1 VAESREPDAF
11 DQAVRALRHADRS
24 RAELDAR
31 LERQGIPV
39 AEREE
44 ALARL
49 ERLGY
54 LEDGR
59 VARARAEQLAGRG
72 SGDALIRHDLEQRGI
87 GAETIEEALA
97 ALEPERE
104 RAARVVA
111 QRGGGARTARY
122 LASRGFAYDAV
133 AEVVAPQE

>member
-1 VAESREPDAF
+1 MASDAF

-24 RAELDAR
+24 RAELDERLARKGVPAAERAEALER
-31 LERQGIPV
+31 LEQ
-39 AEREE
+39 
-44 ALARL
+44 
-49 ERLGY
+49 LGY

-59 VARARAEQLAGRG
+59 VARVRAEQLAGRG
-72 SGDALIRHDLEQRGI
+72 SGDALIRHDLERRGI

-122 LASRGFAYDAV
+122 LASRGFAYEAV
-133 AEVVAPQE
+133 AELVAPED

>member
-1 VAESREPDAF
+1 LAASRESDAF

-24 RAELDAR
+24 RAELDER
-31 LERQGIPV
+31 LERKGVPA
-39 AEREE
+39 AERAE

-72 SGDALIRHDLEQRGI
+72 SGDAFIRDDLERRGI
-87 GAETIEEALA
+87 AGEAIEEALA

-133 AEVVAPQE
+133 AELVARED